1 MAFSCRAFDEMRY
14 NGKMGHAEKKTSFY
28 IISKNLRRNWVN
40 YVWQSLVAGLFIF
53 LIFFVLSELIGV
65 IVLASIG
72 STFFTVFALPNNR
85 TAKPRNVIGSHVV
98 CILIGLACCP
108 IASVS
113 LGAGIA
119 VGASAFFMVITDTEH
134 PPAAGIALG
143 LALASSPALA
153 FSSAGFALVAALLAS
168 VLKKLLSPWLKDLV

>member
-1 MAFSCRAFDEMRY
+1 MRY
-14 NGKMGHAEKKTSFY
+14 NRKMSHSEKKASFY

-40 YVWQSLVAGLFIF
+40 YVWQSSVAGLFIF
-53 LIFFVLSELIGV
+53 LIFFVFSELIGV
-65 IVLASIG
+65 VVLASIG

-85 TAKPRNVIGSHVV
+85 TAQPRNVIGSHVV

-108 IASVS
+108 IISIS

-143 LALASSPALA
+143 LALTQSTTLALSGA
-153 FSSAGFALVAALLAS
+153 AFALVAALLAAG
-168 VLKKLLSPWLKDLV
+168 LKQLFSPWLKDLV

>member
-1 MAFSCRAFDEMRY
+1 MKCVIM
-14 NGKMGHAEKKTSFY
+14 EKWATQKRKHFLY
-28 IISKNLRRNWVN
+28 YQQKPPAQLGELRR
-40 YVWQSLVAGLFIF
+40 QSLVAGLFIF
-53 LIFFVLSELIGV
+53 LIFFVLSEPIGV

-168 VLKKLLSPWLKDLV
+168 A